1 MAMLAVKIKSSLTVD
16 QTNIAAVLDVMVKL
30 FRNKGEYE
38 SVEALYREM
47 LGIYEKQREA
57 EHPSTATILYG
68 LASYRPT

>member
-1 MAMLAVKIKSSLTVD
+1 MLAVKIKSSLTVD

-47 LGIYEKQREA
+47 LGIYEKQR
-57 EHPSTATILYG
+57 
-68 LASYRPT
+68 